1 MILAM
6 AIACTDEGLTEADFV
21 YRSDELAAI
30 DAVNAVRIDLGLSA
44 LEVEVAIGPSVRGH
58 SEDMRDGRVAFGHD
72 GFDARVDAIALEI
85 PLSSAGENVAMN
97 LGYEDPIAV
106 AVQGWIDSPPHYE
119 NIQGDWDRTGIG
131 IATGESGRWF
141 TQIFVA
147 DP

>member
-1 MILAM
+1 MLLAL
-6 AIACTDEGLTEADFV
+6 ALACTGESTSEPSFA

-30 DAVNAVRIDLGLSA
+30 DAVNDVRIGLGLDP

-58 SEDMRDGRVAFGHD
+58 SEDMQDGVVAFGHD
-72 GFDARVDAIALEI
+72 GFDARVDAISLAI
-85 PLSSAGENVAMN
+85 PLTSAGENVAWN
-97 LGYEDPIAV
+97 QGYDDPIPV

-131 IATGESGRWF
+131 IATGESGTWF

-147 DP
+147 D